1 MLEVW
6 RLRRSRIVQNV
17 VPAVLKTLFFIFTT
31 RGNRFGHIPTVT
43 CVHVSDLCCCKSR
56 LTLLE
61 MTESHWLLPARHKTG
76 NTAASL
82 NTWMVLQQQGKWQRL
97 EGRRRPCCPTASLHL
112 ELRGAAAPLLPNVF
126 AISRNNALLFP
137 SVIVK
142 TWSRCLKQTV
152 LSKKSPRMMIIASD
166 ATFKHFL
173 MLPPPQTIKH
183 RRVNEKRV
191 IKIYFE
197 RPFF

>member
-1 MLEVW
+1 
-6 RLRRSRIVQNV
+6 
-17 VPAVLKTLFFIFTT
+17 
-31 RGNRFGHIPTVT
+31 
-43 CVHVSDLCCCKSR
+43 
-56 LTLLE
+56 

-82 NTWMVLQQQGKWQRL
+82 NTWTVLQQQGKWQRL

-112 ELRGAAAPLLPNVF
+112 ELGGAAAPLLPNIF

-183 RRVNEKRV
+183 CRVNEQHV